1 MSSQNLI
8 RQTKNAFEYIQKLY
22 LESSYL
28 IKEMEGLLKEEE
40 ENFIIGRPSG
50 YGITARSSTGL
61 EQDNVL
67 LWLLRKFAV
76 FFVPEELTETIGG
89 QTITELHDDL
99 KIIYIRIIFDN
110 KNIEQPKIYSGIL
123 TDLEG
128 KRPGMDKFEK
138 FMGHIEYNEKKIFSD
153 INNIDYEDVNISMKG
168 SLKEH
173 NLFDIN
179 DSEAIIKKR
188 LVPGSPSYF
197 DRKT

>member
-67 LWLLRKFAV
+67 LWLLRKYAV

-110 KNIEQPKIYSGIL
+110 KNIDQPKIYSGIL

-128 KRPGMDKFEK
+128 KRPSMDKFEK

-179 DSEAIIKKR
+179 DSEAIMDKIINP
-188 LVPGSPSYF
+188 LVRGY
-197 DRKT
+197 RA

>member
-76 FFVPEELTETIGG
+76 FFVPKELTETIGG

-179 DSEAIIKKR
+179 DSEAIMDKIINP
-188 LVPGSPSYF
+188 LVRGY
-197 DRKT
+197 RA

>member
-67 LWLLRKFAV
+67 LWLLRKYAV

-110 KNIEQPKIYSGIL
+110 KNIDQPKIYSGIL

-128 KRPGMDKFEK
+128 KRPGMNKFEK

-179 DSEAIIKKR
+179 DSEAIMDKIINP
-188 LVPGSPSYF
+188 LVRGY
-197 DRKT
+197 RA

>member
-1 MSSQNLI
+1 MI

-76 FFVPEELTETIGG
+76 FFVPKELTETIGG

-110 KNIEQPKIYSGIL
+110 KNIDQPKIYSGIL

-128 KRPGMDKFEK
+128 KRPGMNKFEK

-179 DSEAIIKKR
+179 DSEAIMDEIINP
-188 LVPGSPSYF
+188 LVRGY
-197 DRKT
+197 RAV